1 MAAPSTCTL
10 SGTVYLGATGQQG
23 QLVRWRVI
31 SDESPVTAGD
41 GKASG
46 DPTVV
51 YTDASGV
58 WSITLPQGLTVWLE
72 IPAAGVDHYLTVPAA
87 STATLTDVSLSRM
100 AR

>member
-1 MAAPSTCTL
+1 MTAPATCVL
-10 SGTVYLGATGQQG
+10 SGTVYLSGTGQPG
-23 QLVRWRVI
+23 QLVRWRVV
-31 SDESPVTAGD
+31 SSEPPVAAGD

-46 DPTVV
+46 DPTVA

-87 STATLTDVSLSRM
+87 PTATLADASLSRM
-100 AR
+100 VR

>member
-1 MAAPSTCTL
+1 MSAPATCTL
-10 SGTVYLGATGQQG
+10 SGTVYLSATGQSG
-23 QLVRWRVI
+23 QLVRWRVV
-31 SDESPVTAGD
+31 SNEPPVTAGD

-51 YTDASGV
+51 YTDSSGA

-87 STATLTDVSLSRM
+87 STATLADVSMTEVIR
-100 AR
+100 

>member
-1 MAAPSTCTL
+1 MAAPLTCIL
-10 SGTVYLGATGQQG
+10 SGTVYLGATGQPG

-31 SDESPVTAGD
+31 SDAPPVTAGD

-51 YTDASGV
+51 YTDSSGV
-58 WSITLPQGLTVWLE
+58 WSVTLPQGLTVWLE

-87 STATLTDVSLSRM
+87 STATLTDVSLSRVV
-100 AR
+100 R

>member
-1 MAAPSTCTL
+1 MTVPATCTL
-10 SGTVYLGATGQQG
+10 SGTLYLGATGQPG

-31 SDESPVTAGD
+31 SSTPPVAAGD
-41 GKASG
+41 GNASG

-58 WSITLPQGLTVWLE
+58 WSVTLPQGLTVWLE

-87 STATLTDVSLSRM
+87 STATLLDVSLTEAVR
-100 AR
+100 